1 MHPFREKTPKR
12 RETVKERKNYR
23 YHQNDLR
30 QDFNERCGYC
40 DDTDYFKVRLFTID
54 HFVPQNPKD
63 INHNIEPNF
72 YYNLVWACSFC
83 NSAKSNKWFTDNH
96 TVYNDGNIGFVEP
109 TTKEYT
115 KLFRRDKDGSIESSG
130 INDTLAEHIRFEL
143 NLIHGVHRITW
154 KLEKLYFQKLRL
166 ENELE
171 RLHDKELS
179 LEIRNALDEIFKDFG
194 KLFLDLMGKVNE

>member
-12 RETVKERKNYR
+12 RENAKEREKYSSHR
-23 YHQNDLR
+23 NDLR
-30 QDFNERCGYC
+30 EDFNKRCGYC

-63 INHNIEPNF
+63 FKHEIESNF
-72 YYNLVWACSFC
+72 YYNLVWACNFC
-83 NSAKSNKWFTDNH
+83 NSAKSNKWFTKTH
-96 TVYNDGNIGFVEP
+96 AAHNDGKSGFIEP
-109 TTKEYT
+109 TNEEYT
-115 KLFRRDKDGSIESSG
+115 ILFRRDKDGSIESNG
-130 INDTLAEHIRFEL
+130 INNDLAEHIKTEL

-171 RLHDKELS
+171 SPLGKELG
-179 LEIRNALDEIFKDFG
+179 LEIRNALDEILMEFG
-194 KLFLDLMGKVNE
+194 KLFLNLISEVNE